1 MAGYTSVALGAL
13 FLISCV
19 AWGSATVYTVG
30 DTSGWTSGVDYSTW
44 TSGKSFAVGD
54 SLAFN
59 YASGAHTVTEVSSSD
74 YDSCSS
80 SNAISNDS
88 NGPTTIQLKT
98 PGTHYFICAIPGHCS
113 GGMKLAVTV
122 GGSSSGSPTT
132 PSPPSTSTTPTLT
145 PPTTTTTGTRRS
157 GAGGLAPASA
167 MVALTGLAVLLF

>member
-1 MAGYTSVALGAL
+1 TSPKMARCTSIALGAL
-13 FLISCV
+13 IVISCV
-19 AWGSATVYTVG
+19 TWGSATDYTVG

-54 SLAFN
+54 SLVFN

-98 PGTHYFICAIPGHCS
+98 PGTHYYICTIPGHCS

-122 GGSSSGSPTT
+122 GSSASGSPA
-132 PSPPSTSTTPTLT
+132 TPTRT
-145 PPTTTTTGTRRS
+145 PPTTTTTGTRYS

-167 MVALTGLAVLLF
+167 MVAVTGLVVLLF